1 MPLDLERHKMLRD
14 YAWDYFALHA
24 DQRIKT
30 FNFFVVF
37 ATLLAGAIVGLIKD
51 KGDIRW
57 ISLLGF
63 LLFFLSIIFWALDRR
78 NRGLVR
84 NGEEAIKFLDAEL
97 DLPDFRGAPH
107 VLQIF
112 AHDDHFTDE
121 GFHITYSKCLGF
133 VFFIFAVLGIALG
146 VASLWLHHS

>member
-1 MPLDLERHKMLRD
+1 MLRE

-37 ATLLAGAIVGLIKD
+37 ATLLAGGIVGLIKD

-63 LLFFLSIIFWALDRR
+63 LLFFLSLVFWALDRR
-78 NRGLVR
+78 NRSLVR
-84 NGEEAIKFLDAEL
+84 NGEEAIKWLDAEL
-97 DLPDFRGAPH
+97 DLPNSGRAPH
-107 VLQIF
+107 ILRIF
-112 AHDDHFTDE
+112 AYDDYFTE
-121 GFHITYSKCLGF
+121 NGFHITYSKCLGF
-133 VFFIFAVLGIALG
+133 VFFIFACLGITLG
-146 VASLWLHHS
+146 VASVWLPR